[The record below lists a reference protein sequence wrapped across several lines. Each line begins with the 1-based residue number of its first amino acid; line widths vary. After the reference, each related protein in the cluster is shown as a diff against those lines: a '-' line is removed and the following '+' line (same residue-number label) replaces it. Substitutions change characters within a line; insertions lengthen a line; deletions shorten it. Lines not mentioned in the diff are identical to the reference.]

1 MSLRDNLRV
10 MVVDDTSVSRAL
22 IIQAIEAMGVRRIQH
37 ASDGRK
43 ALDALARSPAHLVV
57 SDQNMP
63 GMSGLELLRTMRAGT
78 STAKTAFI
86 LVTGR
91 PDKEMI
97 ATGKALGMNNFLPK
111 PFTPQDMK
119 RCIEAVVG
127 PV

>member
-1 MSLRDNLRV
+1 MSLRDKLRV

-22 IIQAIEAMGVRRIQH
+22 IVQAIEGMGVRNIRH
-37 ASDGRK
+37 APDGKK
-43 ALDALARSPAHLVV
+43 ALDMMTREPVHLVV

-63 GMSGLELLRTMRAGT
+63 RMSGLELLRLMRAGT
-78 STAKTAFI
+78 NTAKSAFV

-91 PDKEMI
+91 PDNELI
-97 ATGKALGMNNFLPK
+97 AQGKKLGMNNFLTK